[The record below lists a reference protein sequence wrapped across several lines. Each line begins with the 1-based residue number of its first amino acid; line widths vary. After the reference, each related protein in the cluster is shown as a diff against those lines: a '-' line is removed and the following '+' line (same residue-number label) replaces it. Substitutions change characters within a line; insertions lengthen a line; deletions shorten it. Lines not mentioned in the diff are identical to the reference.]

1 MKDRPKPSRATVLH
15 NLIEEILARDDG
27 HIPTNI
33 EGTDT
38 YFNNIEDLAN
48 ALLLRWHTRLVASLE
63 RGLVDDP
70 EDRREA
76 VIEAWRHASRIY
88 SGVRRVIDEMAEDP
102 PTDVVA
108 HAVLATARNDWA
120 AMAIA
125 AGLAS
130 GIDELGARVGQRLE
144 LDAHD
149 ATSQNRARPTSL
161 QRDHCSARSKQRSSA
176 KKSPRK
182 HGAIPPPLAKP
193 AAATARHAER
203 RPRIRY
209 TGGTNGGPTSTFAQV
224 SMGQS
229 VSTTT
234 FKSGV
239 SLTCG

>member
-15 NLIEEILARDDG
+15 ALIEEILARDDG
-27 HIPTNI
+27 QIPTNI

-38 YFNNIEDLAN
+38 YFTSVEDLAN
-48 ALLLRWHTRLVASLE
+48 ALMLRWHTRLVASLE

-108 HAVLATARNDWA
+108 HAVLTTARNDWA

-144 LDAHD
+144 LE
-149 ATSQNRARPTSL
+149 AR
-161 QRDHCSARSKQRSSA
+161 QRNLTEQSAA
-176 KKSPRK
+176 N
-182 HGAIPPPLAKP
+182 KP
-193 AAATARHAER
+193 AARSLLGTLMAHLVGRGIPRVSTDSVRPSGSSGATASPPGSGSVRH
-203 RPRIRY
+203 
-209 TGGTNGGPTSTFAQV
+209 
-224 SMGQS
+224 
-229 VSTTT
+229 TTPD
-234 FKSGV
+234 
-239 SLTCG
+239 

>member
-1 MKDRPKPSRATVLH
+1 VKDRPKPSRATVLH
-15 NLIEEILARDDG
+15 ALIEEILARDDG
-27 HIPTNI
+27 QIPTNI

-38 YFNNIEDLAN
+38 YFNNDEDLAN

-144 LDAHD
+144 LE
-149 ATSQNRARPTSL
+149 AR
-161 QRDHCSARSKQRSSA
+161 QRNLTEQSAA
-176 KKSPRK
+176 N
-182 HGAIPPPLAKP
+182 KP
-193 AAATARHAER
+193 AARSLLGTLMAHLVGRGIPRVSTDSVRPSGSSGATASPPGSGSVRH
-203 RPRIRY
+203 
-209 TGGTNGGPTSTFAQV
+209 
-224 SMGQS
+224 
-229 VSTTT
+229 TTPD
-234 FKSGV
+234 
-239 SLTCG
+239 

>member
-27 HIPTNI
+27 QIPTNI
-33 EGTDT
+33 DGTDT
-38 YFNNIEDLAN
+38 YFNNDEDLAN

-88 SGVRRVIDEMAEDP
+88 SGVRRVIDDLAEDP
-102 PTDVVA
+102 RTDVVA

-130 GIDELGARVGQRLE
+130 GIDEPGARVGQRLE
-144 LDAHD
+144 LE
-149 ATSQNRARPTSL
+149 AR
-161 QRDHCSARSKQRSSA
+161 QRNLTEQSTAN
-176 KKSPRK
+176 
-182 HGAIPPPLAKP
+182 KP
-193 AAATARHAER
+193 AARSLLGTLTAHLVKRVPPKGSTDSTRPSGSAEATASPQNSGSVRH
-203 RPRIRY
+203 
-209 TGGTNGGPTSTFAQV
+209 
-224 SMGQS
+224 
-229 VSTTT
+229 TTPN
-234 FKSGV
+234 
-239 SLTCG
+239 